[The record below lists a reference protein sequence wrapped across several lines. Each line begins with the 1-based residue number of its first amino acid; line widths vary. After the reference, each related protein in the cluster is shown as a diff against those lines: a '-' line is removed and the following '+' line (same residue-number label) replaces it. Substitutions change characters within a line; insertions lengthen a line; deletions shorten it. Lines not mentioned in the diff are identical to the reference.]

1 MSDTCDLCGNAALE
15 QVYAPQGSLRKLTV
29 WLCTHCGLVQ
39 SLPRIDRAPRR
50 QASVS
55 ADANWGNVRYGKGFR
70 AEANLSTLKP
80 FLPKRR
86 SIRVLDVGASRG
98 AFALELT
105 SAYPNAEIIGIEP
118 DERVVSAWAGKPGFT
133 WLHARLEETRLE
145 GDAFDLIYSCHTLEH
160 VKSAREA
167 LRHHWE
173 ALKPHGHLLLEVP
186 NLAMIG
192 LNDIV
197 EEFFIDKHL
206 YHFSAH
212 TLTRL
217 LDASGFRIVALADRR
232 DAVNITI
239 VAVKAEAGFAPVE
252 SDVREVESA
261 TALIS
266 SYHAARLQNLTALT
280 SVARMID
287 DMAPRR
293 VAVWGAGRLLNSLI
307 QNGGLKPSS
316 LAAVVDK
323 HLIRYA
329 KDAHG
334 IRLTAPTDL
343 AGLKPD
349 VVVVMSRSFVSEIRE
364 EAHVR
369 VPGCEV
375 IAYADLLARA
385 KTPVAA

>member
-1 MSDTCDLCGNAALE
+1 MSDKCDLCGNAALE
-15 QVYAPQGSLRKLTV
+15 QLYAPQGSARQLTV

-39 SLPRIDRAPRR
+39 SLPRIDRAPRAV
-50 QASVS
+50 ASVS

-80 FLPKRR
+80 FLTKRR
-86 SIRVLDVGASRG
+86 PLRVLDVGASRG
-98 AFALELT
+98 AFTLEL
-105 SAYPNAEIIGIEP
+105 SAAYPNAEIVSIEP
-118 DERVVSAWAGKPGFT
+118 DERVVTAWAGKPGLT
-133 WLHARLEETRLE
+133 WLHARLEETNLAA
-145 GDAFDLIYSCHTLEH
+145 DAFDLVYSCHTLEH
-160 VKSAREA
+160 VKSARDA

-173 ALKPHGHLLLEVP
+173 TLKPRGHLLLEVP

-206 YHFSAH
+206 YHFSAR
-212 TLTRL
+212 TLARL
-217 LDASGFRIVALADRR
+217 LAASGFRAVAVADPR

-239 VAVKAEAGFAPVE
+239 VAVKADAGAAPVE
-252 SDVREVESA
+252 SDAREVEAA

-266 SYHAARLQNLTALT
+266 SYHATRLQNLSALV
-280 SVARMID
+280 SVAGMID
-287 DMAPRR
+287 AMAPRR

-307 QNGGLKPSS
+307 ENGGLKPAS
-316 LAAVVDK
+316 LTAVVDK

-329 KDAHG
+329 QDAHG
-334 IRLTAPTDL
+334 VRLTAPTDL
-343 AGLKPD
+343 ARLKPD
-349 VVVVMSRSFVSEIRE
+349 IVVVMSRSFAGEIRK
-364 EAHVR
+364 EAQAR

-385 KTPVAA
+385 KTGIAA